1 MATKKKISMFP
12 TPQPPAPDPDAWVRT
27 RNAAD
32 EEHAPAPAP
41 KAAAP
46 AVEEVLLK
54 RLTIDMPADLH
65 RELKIH
71 AASQGLQMAEL
82 VRRWIREGV
91 DAEQR

>member
-32 EEHAPAPAP
+32 EEPAPAP

-46 AVEEVLLK
+46 AVEEVQLK